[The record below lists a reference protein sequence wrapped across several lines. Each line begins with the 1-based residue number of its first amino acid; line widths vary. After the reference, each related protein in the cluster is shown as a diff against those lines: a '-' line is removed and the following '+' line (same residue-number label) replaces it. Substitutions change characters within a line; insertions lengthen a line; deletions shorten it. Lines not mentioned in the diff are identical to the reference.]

1 MTNNYLPTEYQQF
14 IHTSRYA
21 RFIDDE
27 KRRESWPETVNRYVD
42 FVSDNLDSNFK
53 YKLNP
58 KIKSEL
64 TNSILS
70 LQVMPSMRALMT
82 AGPALD

>member
-58 KIKSEL
+58 KIK
-64 TNSILS
+64 TIIR
-70 LQVMPSMRALMT
+70 Q
-82 AGPALD
+82 